1 MCWFSKSYF
10 KWPSTCPIHKKLGL
24 VKYELDINVYHWK
37 TDYFVLQFLY
47 KTDLRTSSAGKHL
60 GIIRFKKKIIL
71 KNDNIFHNIDQIK
84 FLRLLLPSLQKG
96 ALEITLTVPLSTQK
110 GLKASLQVYHKE
122 SLLTKQIYL
131 KFFKMLFMQTLNRD

>member
-1 MCWFSKSYF
+1 MF
-10 KWPSTCPIHKKLGL
+10 I
-24 VKYELDINVYHWK
+24 IWK